1 MYFRHTTHP
10 PFKKRINGKYLSYNQ
25 KIYQEEVKD
34 IMYKYTYGVN
44 HFQSFECIFGS
55 LLDVSSIV
63 IVPIS
68 GFPVPLNEKN
78 IYPCMFFDPALKQ
91 LTERRGVRI
100 RLQDT
105 FPNIRENRNMAWICA
120 DFAKY
125 LFEKLDRKMTAR
137 ILYRTPSSEF
147 IARIYSS
154 DASTLLEFVSVFLP
168 DTPSKADHISQLIS
182 HQMTNFGEV
191 CINDILQA
199 SSEWFIESNKQT
211 IRKHKSGS
219 V

>member
-1 MYFRHTTHP
+1 MHRH
-10 PFKKRINGKYLSYNQ
+10 I
-25 KIYQEEVKD
+25 
-34 IMYKYTYGVN
+34 YGVT

-63 IVPIS
+63 VVPVS

-78 IYPCMFFDPALKQ
+78 IYPCMFFDPILKQ

-105 FPNIRENRNMAWICA
+105 FPNIRENRNMAWLCA
-120 DFAKY
+120 NFAKY
-125 LFEKLDRKMTAR
+125 LFEKLDQKLTTK

-147 IARIYSS
+147 IARIYTS
-154 DASTLLEFVSVFLP
+154 DASSLMEFVSVFLP

-191 CINDILQA
+191 CINDILQT
-199 SSEWFIESNKQT
+199 SSEWFIETNKQIT
-211 IRKHKSGS
+211 RRCKSGS